1 MSLFAGSLSVG
12 ALSVDSLTGG
22 YGGIPIV
29 HDVSFTVGRGE
40 VVALLGRNG
49 MGKSTLLRTIFGT
62 AARMHGGVAVGGR
75 TVSPGRPHLLAA
87 AGASLM
93 PEDRGVFPS
102 LTVAQNLELARRR
115 YRPAVDPRDVFPL
128 LTERA
133 SQPAGTLSGGQQ
145 QQLGIARAVLAG
157 SVLVGVDEL
166 TQGLQPSVVRDVFR
180 MLRRI
185 AESGVGVLVVDQN
198 PDAVAGWCD
207 RVLVMEGG
215 RTVLDRPGGEGV
227 ADALRELLVVR

>member
-1 MSLFAGSLSVG
+1 M
-12 ALSVDSLTGG
+12 ALSVRSLTGG

-29 HDVSFTVGRGE
+29 HEVSLTVGRSE

-49 MGKSTLLRTIFGT
+49 MGKSTLLRSVFGT
-62 AARMHGGVAVGGR
+62 AARLRGTVTVCGR
-75 TVSPGRPHLLAA
+75 TVPPRRPHLLAA

-133 SQPAGTLSGGQQ
+133 GQPAGTLSGGQQ

-157 SVLVGVDEL
+157 SVLVSVDEL
-166 TQGLQPSVVRDVFR
+166 TQGLQPSLVRDVFR
-180 MLRRI
+180 MLRQI
-185 AESGVGVLVVDQN
+185 ASAGAGVLVVDQN

-207 RVLVMEGG
+207 RVLVMEAG
-215 RTVLDRPGGEGV
+215 RVVLDRPGGDGAAE
-227 ADALRELLVVR
+227 ALRALLVLR